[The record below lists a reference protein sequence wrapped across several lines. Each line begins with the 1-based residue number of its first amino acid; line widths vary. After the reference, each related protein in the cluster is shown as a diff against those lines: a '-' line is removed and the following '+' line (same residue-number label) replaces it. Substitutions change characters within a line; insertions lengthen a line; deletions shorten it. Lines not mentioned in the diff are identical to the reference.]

1 MAIPENLCLV
11 QYNPLKTVT
20 DNVGQQSKITKSI
33 ILQQLNHVLVTAFNK
48 ATDVDNLI
56 PTQQKVPQK
65 TKKCHTLNL
74 QH

>member
-1 MAIPENLCLV
+1 M

-56 PTQQKVPQK
+56 PTQQKLPQK
-65 TKKCHTLNL
+65 TRNAIHLIYNISHIHKTS
-74 QH
+74 